1 MRAFLL
7 GQLGEQDAA
16 AIEEAAFEDPASF
29 EELQTVEDELYEA
42 YLDDAL
48 APLDKTAFEQRF
60 LTTAEGRTKL
70 ARLRSLVR
78 LAEAERR
85 PETAPEALAAPRPPR
100 PADGGSWLARLQAWI
115 GALSP
120 PVRAFA
126 MLAIAVVIGTG
137 LLFGR
142 GGPEPM
148 FLALQ
153 GEALRAGSAAPE
165 LVLVP
170 GARRVRIEL
179 GLDAL
184 PPLERAELELRRGG
198 TSLWKGPPSS
208 ANQWALMIEIDAAL
222 LKPGSYTL
230 VLTDGAAPSEVLAEP
245 RFDVVNPR
253 R

>member
-7 GQLGEQDAA
+7 GQLGEAEAA

-42 YLDDAL
+42 YLDGAL
-48 APLDKTAFEQRF
+48 APPDKVAFERRM
-60 LTTAEGRTKL
+60 LSTPEGRTKL
-70 ARLRSLVR
+70 ARLQSLVQ
-78 LAEAERR
+78 LARAERR
-85 PETAPEALAAPRPPR
+85 PEAAPNAARAEP
-100 PADGGSWLARLQAWI
+100 SWLARLQAWI

-126 MLAIAVVIGTG
+126 MVAVAVVIGAG
-137 LLFGR
+137 VLLGR
-142 GGPEPM
+142 GEPEPM

-153 GEALRAGSAAPE
+153 GEALRAGAAVPE
-165 LVLVP
+165 LVVAP